1 VTPPAGG
8 GPDGRL
14 RPGGVVRPP
23 AGAGSR
29 RPGEARIRPGSGG
42 PARAIPAGRPGPPSG
57 QARPPGGPAR
67 SAGARAETPARPRP
81 PSGGRRS
88 PARGGGVRDG
98 TSPARRLQICLLCFG
113 FVLSLIA
120 GRLVQLQGLNA
131 ARYRQMADNNRL
143 HVIPVPAE
151 RGTITTADGTI
162 LAMTVQTDTVTAD
175 PTQVTGRTPAQTAAQ
190 REQVASVLARPLAM
204 PAATIVNLLDH
215 PSSVHYVVIARGVSI
230 ATARGITATLNRL
243 NLVGIY
249 LNPTYTRVYPDGDLA
264 ANLVGFTTTSSA
276 GNLTGQAG
284 IEQSFNPLLAGQ
296 DGVEAVETS
305 TAGQPIPVATDWVRQ
320 LVPGGDVR
328 LTILSGLQW
337 AAQQACQAQVT
348 KVRADTC
355 TVVVMRPETGQILA
369 LAQYPGYLPSDVT
382 SLAATQDLPVSAVF
396 PPGSTAKVITAAAA
410 LEHGQTPMTAYTIPQ
425 QIMIDGYSFRDAESH
440 PTERFTLAGIVAHSS
455 NVGMVQVAQHVSPQL
470 QYQYYRAFGVG
481 VPTGLPLPGTS
492 AGILAPPSK
501 WWGDQRY
508 TLAFGQG
515 VAATAVQMAGVYAT
529 IANGGI
535 RVPPSIVA
543 GTTGPDGQYL
553 PARQPRGYRVLK
565 TSTAHQLVSILQ
577 QVPMLDE
584 TVALPWGEI
593 PGYSVAAKTGTAQV
607 WDPKAHCLCQ
617 YGSSYIG
624 MAPAAHPQLV
634 VAVNIQHPRTRDYFG
649 NYVAGPVFYHVMK
662 FALQALKVPPDY
674 GKRPQVRLTAP

>member
-1 VTPPAGG
+1 
-8 GPDGRL
+8 
-14 RPGGVVRPP
+14 
-23 AGAGSR
+23 
-29 RPGEARIRPGSGG
+29 
-42 PARAIPAGRPGPPSG
+42 
-57 QARPPGGPAR
+57 
-67 SAGARAETPARPRP
+67 
-81 PSGGRRS
+81 
-88 PARGGGVRDG
+88 
-98 TSPARRLQICLLCFG
+98 
-113 FVLSLIA
+113 VLSLIA
-120 GRLVQLQGLNA
+120 GRLIQLQGLNA
-131 ARYRQMADNNRL
+131 ARYRQMANNNRL

-175 PTQVTGRTPAQTAAQ
+175 PTQVIGRTPAQTAAL
-190 REQVASVLARPLAM
+190 REQMASVLARPLAM
-204 PAATIVNLLDH
+204 PVATIVNLLDH
-215 PSSVHYVVIARGVSI
+215 PSSVHYVVIARGVST
-230 ATARGITATLNRL
+230 ATARGITATLSRL

-276 GNLTGQAG
+276 GNLAGQAG

-305 TAGQPIPVATDWVRQ
+305 TAGQPIPVATDWVRP

-337 AAQQACQAQVT
+337 AAQQACQQEVKLT
-348 KVRADTC
+348 RADTC
-355 TVVVMRPETGQILA
+355 TVVVMRPATGQILA

-425 QIMIDGYSFRDAESH
+425 QIVIGGYSFRDAESH

-455 NVGMVQVAQHVSPQL
+455 NVGMVQVVQHVSPQL
-470 QYQYYRAFGVG
+470 QYRYYRAFGVG

-543 GTTGPDGQYL
+543 GTTGPDGQYV

-565 TSTAHQLVSILQ
+565 TRTAHQLVSILQ
-577 QVPMLDE
+577 QVPMLDA
-584 TVALPWGEI
+584 TVALQPWGEI

-624 MAPAAHPQLV
+624 MAPASNPQLV
-634 VAVNIQHPRTRDYFG
+634 VAVNIQNPRKGDYFG

-674 GKRPQVRLTAP
+674 RKRPQVRLTAP